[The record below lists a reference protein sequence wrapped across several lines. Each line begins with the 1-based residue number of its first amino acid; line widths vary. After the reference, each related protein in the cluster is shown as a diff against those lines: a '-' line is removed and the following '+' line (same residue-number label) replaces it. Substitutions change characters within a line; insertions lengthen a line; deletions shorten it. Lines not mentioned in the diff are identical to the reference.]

1 MVGYVGPACVAVDD
15 LLYMHGF
22 YIRRLTEEEIHG
34 FFKYQSAL
42 EVHRQVNEALA
53 NGKANVANNSSLLS
67 SPPIPSFCNGL
78 DDTVEV
84 VLDGCT
90 VKNNQVYIADRL
102 IRPLNSQEQD
112 KIGVLLNSG
121 PVGSRI
127 RRATSPLTKQE
138 EEAVST
144 PQNDISDLLEHFL
157 NVNSSVAE
165 RFYQSPK
172 YHLNENKQLNM
183 ALTKFDAEIFGTHS
197 AQPPSIIQH
206 PEGISDANS
215 STANKA
221 HGDILR
227 HPTEIL
233 LQPQQTP
240 AYPPLPPPGS
250 LNMNDP
256 LLLHLLHSLA
266 GQQQSVNQINRQQQ
280 NSSPL
285 SQQSPSQPILPST
298 TSGDWRSDLLA
309 VPLSSLT
316 AGSELGISQAAFS
329 TLGLMPANHGVRLGS
344 ESSQQVPSQPP
355 SWSIPAQVIPSPPP
369 PQPFAFAPMGGAQA
383 NSVQMHPGR
392 QVNSADPMLP
402 NEICTA
408 HILDPFRQFSQL

>member
-112 KIGVLLNSG
+112 KM
-121 PVGSRI
+121 
-127 RRATSPLTKQE
+127 AKQE

-165 RFYQSPK
+165 RFLPVAKMSPILN
-172 YHLNENKQLNM
+172 HLNENKQLNM
-183 ALTKFDAEIFGTHS
+183 ALTKFDAEILALILLNHPQSFNIQREYLTQILPLQQS
-197 AQPPSIIQH
+197 AW
-206 PEGISDANS
+206 
-215 STANKA
+215 
-221 HGDILR
+221 R
-227 HPTEIL
+227 HFETSNRNL

-240 AYPPLPPPGS
+240 G
-250 LNMNDP
+250 
-256 LLLHLLHSLA
+256 
-266 GQQQSVNQINRQQQ
+266 
-280 NSSPL
+280 
-285 SQQSPSQPILPST
+285 
-298 TSGDWRSDLLA
+298 
-309 VPLSSLT
+309 
-316 AGSELGISQAAFS
+316 
-329 TLGLMPANHGVRLGS
+329 
-344 ESSQQVPSQPP
+344 
-355 SWSIPAQVIPSPPP
+355 
-369 PQPFAFAPMGGAQA
+369 
-383 NSVQMHPGR
+383 
-392 QVNSADPMLP
+392 
-402 NEICTA
+402 
-408 HILDPFRQFSQL
+408 